1 MEEKTRKPKVS
12 GSIGVDLMEEIS
24 LDSYTQESLI
34 ATIQAEVVKMRLNN
48 IEKQFANGSLIN
60 GRNRL
65 ETQANKPLLLERDN
79 IENFLSAMDNAA
91 SLFKHDTAISYSRP
105 SAGQSI
111 KKLEEVSAMAIK
123 LSQSLQGIDYISEK
137 ECTLRGVSLA
147 DFPMKLDEL
156 IDVID
161 NRMFESIKQR
171 SGLNKAIQAPRI
183 LCKSVIDALLE
194 LNVLQL
200 FKTKKGQVQIITQ
213 LIYQIQDYIKDEDG
227 SITTADEEYD
237 NKNLYRYIN
246 EELPKNQVLNN
257 NKNGFPVR
265 F

>member
-1 MEEKTRKPKVS
+1 MKRKSKTNN
-12 GSIGVDLMEEIS
+12 SIGVASMEEIF
-24 LDSYTQESLI
+24 LDRDTQEALI
-34 ATIQAEVVKMRLNN
+34 AVIQYEIKTMRLKTIEKQIANGSVKSNRHGLETEANKNFHMEKEN
-48 IEKQFANGSLIN
+48 IEK
-60 GRNRL
+60 
-65 ETQANKPLLLERDN
+65 
-79 IENFLSAMDNAA
+79 FLSEMDSAA